1 MHTNG
6 TLGGFFYHLFSI
18 TYASLFFVVTFERLA
33 KIFQYLK
40 NDSPQLFK
48 IIFQS
53 LVNYGAACTRV
64 NRNLHK
70 YKNSCDSSSKS
81 GLMFYYCLSIVV
93 DVLRCE

>member
-1 MHTNG
+1 MNTNG
-6 TLGGFFYHLFSI
+6 TLEGFFYHLFSI
-18 TYASLFFVVTFERLA
+18 IYASLFFVVTFERLA

-48 IIFQS
+48 TIFQS
-53 LVNYGAACTRV
+53 HVNT
-64 NRNLHK
+64 NLHK

-81 GLMFYYCLSIVV
+81 RLMFYYCLSIVV